1 MKKVQFENHFSLK
14 VLSGNYKSLLSFL
27 SEKRQS
33 DVIPPEFINDA
44 IEKMWGEKI
53 SPEEH
58 VLRIIDYVKKNKDE
72 AVNKYS
78 QLFDKSEY
86 DRIEVTQDEIRE
98 AFDLISAEQIE
109 AIEFTINRIRQY
121 HIRQL
126 AHGPVSFSERGTGMI
141 VRPLQRVGIYM
152 TGSDASLPSS
162 IIHAT
167 IPGVVAGVNEIYG
180 VTSAM
185 HNGKVNPLKLVA
197 AQLSGIQKIFRASGP
212 QSIAAFAFGT
222 ESIPA
227 VDKIFGPGN
236 LFVTLAKQQLFGKV
250 GIDALYGPTETL
262 IIADSSASV
271 DLVAAD
277 LLAQAEHDQLATPLL
292 ITDSADLASAVVEAV
307 EMQLKTLDR
316 EAIARVAI
324 ANGKA
329 IVVNDLYEAI
339 SLANEYAPEHLCLLV
354 EKPKEL
360 IPSIV
365 NAGGIFVG
373 ESSPEVLGDYT
384 AGPSHIMPTG
394 GSARYSSPLSVLDF
408 LKITSI
414 IEFDDHEI
422 YRQGPYASELARSE
436 GLTGHARSLEM
447 RIEGN

>member
-1 MKKVQFENHFSLK
+1 
-14 VLSGNYKSLLSFL
+14 
-27 SEKRQS
+27 
-33 DVIPPEFINDA
+33 
-44 IEKMWGEKI
+44 
-53 SPEEH
+53 
-58 VLRIIDYVKKNKDE
+58 
-72 AVNKYS
+72 
-78 QLFDKSEY
+78 
-86 DRIEVTQDEIRE
+86 
-98 AFDLISAEQIE
+98 
-109 AIEFTINRIRQY
+109 
-121 HIRQL
+121 
-126 AHGPVSFSERGTGMI
+126 
-141 VRPLQRVGIYM
+141 
-152 TGSDASLPSS
+152 
-162 IIHAT
+162 
-167 IPGVVAGVNEIYG
+167 
-180 VTSAM
+180 
-185 HNGKVNPLKLVA
+185 
-197 AQLSGIQKIFRASGP
+197 
-212 QSIAAFAFGT
+212 
-222 ESIPA
+222 
-227 VDKIFGPGN
+227 
-236 LFVTLAKQQLFGKV
+236 
-250 GIDALYGPTETL
+250 TL

-316 EAIARVAI
+316 EAIARVAV